1 MKTRPIIFSGD
12 MVRAILDGRKT
23 QTRRP
28 VRPQPQLDESRYEH
42 GFWMRDYDVPED
54 WVYMHRR
61 ANGIIYPLDN
71 SAIECPYSVG
81 DRLWVRETWRVGA
94 WSENTGSLAI
104 DYRADGYCRAEWIE
118 IPDDDG
124 DIFNMYW
131 VQSTDDAEKV
141 FSRQELYSWEIGQS
155 PCRWRPSIH
164 MPRWASRIT
173 LEITEVRIQRVQE
186 ITEEDARAEGIIDG
200 GCLNCGKP
208 EPCGCSDPRPD
219 ARDAFVWLWDSIY
232 AKRGFGW
239 DSNPWVWVI
248 EFRRVNP

>member
-1 MKTRPIIFSGD
+1 MKERPIIFNGE
-12 MVRAILDGRKT
+12 MIRAILDGRKT
-23 QTRRP
+23 QTRIP
-28 VRPQPQLDESRYEH
+28 IKPQPTECGLVFRRAGVSEKLEDDFYAWEDDGLLLDEHS
-42 GFWMRDYDVPED
+42 ED
-54 WVYMHRR
+54 GGPCQR
-61 ANGIIYPLDN
+61 L
-71 SAIECPYSVG
+71 CPFGVVG
-81 DRLWVRETWRVGA
+81 DRLWVRETYTTAERIWDGDSCRSFMVPGIVRG
-94 WSENTGSLAI
+94 GSFFR
-104 DYRADGYCRAEWIE
+104 YRADGE
-118 IPDDDG
+118 I
-124 DIFNMYW
+124 
-131 VQSTDDAEKV
+131 DDA
-141 FSRQELYSWEIGQS
+141 
-155 PCRWRPSIH
+155 RWRPSIH

-173 LEITEVRIQRVQE
+173 LEITKVKVERVQE